1 MLNPM
6 FHARRIAQTVAAA
19 FNPAALY
26 GANDRG
32 ITADMQT
39 STLLFQASAGTTA
52 VTAANDAIGYITD
65 LSPNAKHLTQSTAAN
80 KPLWRGAPRTL
91 GAELLT
97 NGRIVDDTGFTPGT
111 GWVRSGATVVKTAGS
126 ASVLSWA
133 VSLTAGK
140 VYQLSYTMTRTA
152 GTLTPRFAGGTTVNA
167 TARTAGGTYT
177 ETIAAVTG
185 NTTFEFSADATF
197 AGSVKSVTL
206 KEVTSR
212 VCMGAY
218 MNGSPQR
225 IASSAIN
232 FSNSDKMTIIYSVL
246 LDQNTASGTV
256 VAVGNWATTAGTIW
270 CGFSVPPVGRIRG
283 DSGSGSI
290 ALATVDGLTGAGA
303 AAFVDRFEF
312 DLSQTA
318 LADEV
323 TVYTNGIERSGT
335 GSGTAGGGGNWNSS
349 VTVEL
354 GVASARVTINRI
366 IVINRLL
373 SAEETANAVAW
384 VKHGFAYTCVLGD
397 STVAALSGVA
407 PIAPRVASFCGG
419 AVCGRY
425 DAAESGRK
433 IAEQKSSFVAL
444 PDKSMLDAVVVQIGL
459 NDCKG
464 RVGENLATAATVIA
478 DLQDLVE
485 TIAGAVSASCRI
497 YVAQMTPCRQWLE
510 AATNGAA
517 AYAAWLTVNEAI
529 AGGGATPIT
538 GVHRRITSHVA
549 QLADANNNLLAIH
562 DYNDDHVH
570 TSSEARWINAQAWRS
585 DAFEPDGLLL
595 AP

>member
-6 FHARRIAQTVAAA
+6 LHARRIAQSIAAA
-19 FNPAALY
+19 FDPASLY
-26 GANDRG
+26 GAADRG
-32 ITADMQT
+32 ITADIQT
-39 STLLFQASAGTTA
+39 STLLFQSNAGTTA
-52 VTAANDAIGYITD
+52 VAAANDVIGYITD
-65 LSPNAKHLTQSTAAN
+65 LSPNAKHLTQATAAN

-91 GAELLT
+91 GSELLT

-111 GWVRSGATVVKTAGS
+111 GWARSGATVVKTAGS
-126 ASVLSWA
+126 ATALSWA

-152 GTLTPRFAGGTTVNA
+152 GTLTPRFTGGTTVNA

-177 ETIAAVTG
+177 ETFAAVAG

-197 AGSVKSVTL
+197 AGSVKSITL
-206 KEVTSR
+206 KEVTAR

-225 IASSAIN
+225 IASAAIN
-232 FSNSDKMTIIYSVL
+232 FSNSDKMTVIYSAL

-256 VAVGNWATTAGTIW
+256 VAIGNWATTAGTIW

-312 DLSQTA
+312 DLAQTA

-323 TVYTNGIERSGT
+323 TVYSNGVERSGT
-335 GSGTAGGGGNWNSS
+335 GSGTAGGGGNWNSNI
-349 VTVEL
+349 TVEL
-354 GVASARVTINRI
+354 GVASARVTIGRI

-373 SAEETANAVAW
+373 TAEETANAVAW
-384 VKHGFAYTCVLGD
+384 VKRGFAYVCVMGD

-425 DAAESGRK
+425 DVAESGRK
-433 IAEQKSSFVAL
+433 IAEQKASFIAL
-444 PDKSMLDAVVVQIGL
+444 SDKSALDAVVIQIGL
-459 NDCKG
+459 NDVKG
-464 RVGENLATAATVIA
+464 RVGEGLATTVTVIA
-478 DLQDLVE
+478 DLQDLVA
-485 TIAGAVSASCRI
+485 TVRAAVSASCRI
-497 YVAQMTPCRQWLE
+497 YIAQMTPCRQWLE
-510 AATNGAA
+510 SATDGAA
-517 AYAAWLTVNEAI
+517 AYAAWLAVNEAI

-538 GVHRRITSHVA
+538 GVDRRITSHVA
-549 QLADANNNLLAIH
+549 QLADGSNNLLAIY

-570 TSSEARWINAQAWRS
+570 TSSEARWINAQAWRG
-585 DAFEPDGLLL
+585 DAFELDGLLL
-595 AP
+595 TP